1 MKAAFYTLGC
11 KVNQYETQAMQTQ
24 FAQDG
29 YEIVPFSE
37 TADVYVVNSCAVTAE
52 GERKSRQVLHR
63 ARRQNP
69 AAVIVLC
76 GCAAQ
81 SFPERALALDE
92 PDVVC
97 GTTDRLAVPALVRRA
112 RETGRRVEAIRR
124 DNRREAYEPLRIDRL
139 AERTRAFVKI
149 EDGCDRFC
157 AYCIVPY
164 ARGNVRS
171 RPLAEIRAEAA
182 RLAANGYREIVLVG
196 INLSAYG
203 TGEGT
208 DLADAAAAASLDGAL
223 RVRFGSL
230 EPDLLTDAMIAR
242 LRRIPGVCRHF
253 HLSLQSGC
261 AETLRRMRRVYGP
274 AEYRHV
280 VQALRAA
287 FPGCAVTTDIL
298 VGFPGET
305 EQMHAEAL
313 AFVREMDFADAHIFA
328 YSRRA
333 GTLAD
338 RMPDQVPPQVK
349 KRRAEEMEA
358 AVAES
363 RRRWLASFVGS
374 RVKALF
380 LEQPG
385 RAARGL
391 TDNNLTVRV
400 ETEENLQNKEEF
412 VIITRYTDSE
422 CIAERCE
429 A

>member
-1 MKAAFYTLGC
+1 
-11 KVNQYETQAMQTQ
+11 
-24 FAQDG
+24 
-29 YEIVPFSE
+29 
-37 TADVYVVNSCAVTAE
+37 
-52 GERKSRQVLHR
+52 
-63 ARRQNP
+63 
-69 AAVIVLC
+69 
-76 GCAAQ
+76 
-81 SFPERALALDE
+81 
-92 PDVVC
+92 
-97 GTTDRLAVPALVRRA
+97 
-112 RETGRRVEAIRR
+112 
-124 DNRREAYEPLRIDRL
+124 
-139 AERTRAFVKI
+139 
-149 EDGCDRFC
+149 
-157 AYCIVPY
+157 
-164 ARGNVRS
+164 
-171 RPLAEIRAEAA
+171 
-182 RLAANGYREIVLVG
+182 
-196 INLSAYG
+196 
-203 TGEGT
+203 
-208 DLADAAAAASLDGAL
+208 
-223 RVRFGSL
+223 
-230 EPDLLTDAMIAR
+230 
-242 LRRIPGVCRHF
+242 
-253 HLSLQSGC
+253 
-261 AETLRRMRRVYGP
+261 
-274 AEYRHV
+274 
-280 VQALRAA
+280 
-287 FPGCAVTTDIL
+287 
-298 VGFPGET
+298 
-305 EQMHAEAL
+305 MHAEAL